1 MLTWSLFLRV
11 FNPVILIIVGSKNA
25 AKNQLGKQ

>member
-11 FNPVILIIVGSKNA
+11 FNPVILTTVGSKNA
-25 AKNQLGKQ
+25 AKNQLGE